1 MTDQTN
7 LPQATKKPQKVIEP
21 TAIVKQAIDLMV
33 HEGSHR
39 DDAAK
44 AVGMLPKSL
53 YKALA
58 KSHVK
63 RYFNQ
68 QLEVLRTAAR
78 ARNFHRLEAIR
89 EQDGNPMA
97 AVNAIKTLE
106 GLATDQEHNRG
117 ATMPM
122 QPGLIIVIEQ
132 PKQSIEH
139 RPIVDVSPTSGSD
152 NRWSDREE
160 D

>member
-1 MTDQTN
+1 MTKELTK
-7 LPQATKKPQKVIEP
+7 QAEKALQPTK
-21 TAIVKQAIDLMV
+21 IVMQAIDLMV

-39 DDAAK
+39 NDAAK

-58 KSHVK
+58 KPHVK

-78 ARNFHRLEAIR
+78 ARNFHRLEALR
-89 EQDGNPMA
+89 EQDTNPMA

-106 GLATDQEHNRG
+106 GLAVDQETNPVGSRPTPG
-117 ATMPM
+117 LQIVIV
-122 QPGLIIVIEQ
+122 QPGAE
-132 PKQSIEH
+132 PKQS
-139 RPIVDVSPTSGSD
+139 PIIDVTPVRSD
-152 NRWSDREE
+152 E
-160 D
+160 

>member
-1 MTDQTN
+1 MTND
-7 LPQATKKPQKVIEP
+7 LTKTDAKPLQP
-21 TAIVKQAIDLMV
+21 TRIVMQAIDMMV
-33 HEGSHR
+33 HEGTHR
-39 DDAAK
+39 NDAAK

-58 KSHVK
+58 KPHVK

-78 ARNFHRLEAIR
+78 ARNFRRLEEIR
-89 EQDGNPMA
+89 EQDSNPMA

-106 GLATDQEHNRG
+106 GLAADQEINRG
-117 ATMPM
+117 SAMPM

-132 PKQSIEH
+132 PSTKQQ
-139 RPIVDVSPTSGSD
+139 PIVDVTPVA
-152 NRWSDREE
+152 NERE
-160 D
+160 

>member
-1 MTDQTN
+1 MTSRNLPARAKKTDQKM
-7 LPQATKKPQKVIEP
+7 LEP
-21 TAIVKQAIDLMV
+21 TQIVKQAIDMMV

-58 KSHVK
+58 KPHVK

-89 EQDGNPMA
+89 EQDSNPMA

-106 GLATDQEHNRG
+106 GMAAEQEANPASHVK
-117 ATMPM
+117 PL
-122 QPGLIIVIEQ
+122 PGLIIVVQQ
-132 PKQSIEH
+132 PAASAPTIDVTPNQS
-139 RPIVDVSPTSGSD
+139 SD
-152 NRWSDREE
+152 E
-160 D
+160 